1 MNLLQIKPLEEPK
14 VAKKAIG
21 IDLGTTHSIVALF
34 ENDKV
39 KYFQENQNDLIP
51 SVVHYDKD
59 GSVLVGAKAQ
69 ERLMASPSETLY
81 SIKRLMGRS
90 IQELEKQNIHF
101 PYQFHNAEQSQ
112 PHIQIHEKTVTPVQ
126 VSAEIL
132 RSLLH
137 LSHSEDAS
145 IDQAVITVPAYFD
158 ETQRQATLEAARLA
172 GIQVLRLL
180 NEPTAAAIAYGL
192 EQKAEGLYLVYDL
205 GGGTFDVS
213 LLKIEKGVFEVL
225 GMGGLSHLGGDDF
238 DRLIAEHLRD
248 KVGAKVDIASLRVIA
263 KNVKETLSTK
273 AEVLV
278 NIENQSI
285 RITRAEFEDWI
296 FPLVM
301 NTLETV
307 NEVLKTANV
316 LPAQIDGVL
325 LVGGSTRVPYIIQLM
340 EKHFSGKLHHSIDPD
355 KVVAMGAAIQ
365 ASILS
370 GNRKDPHVL
379 LDVIPLSLG
388 IEMMGGLV
396 EKILMRNSK
405 MPCQRTQTFTTYQ
418 DNQTGLSLHVVQGE
432 RELAKDCRSL
442 AQFDLTGIPPMPA
455 GLARI
460 EVSFRLDADGLLDV
474 TAIELQSQTK
484 SHIQVKPTF
493 ALSSDTIGELL
504 NDSIANASQDVK
516 NRKISEKC
524 VEAQHLIDTVE
535 KAMQSSSELLT
546 GLEIQNIQDA
556 KEALSKEIENKNSVA
571 KLNTH
576 IQALESAA
584 DVLMQKRL
592 QWVLDQTLTG
602 RSISEVFKDYD

>member
-14 VAKKAIG
+14 IAKKAIG

-34 ENDKV
+34 DDEKI
-39 KYFQENQNDLIP
+39 KYFQDGQSDLIP
-51 SVVHYDKD
+51 SVVHYAQD
-59 GSVLVGAKAQ
+59 GTVLVGAKAQ
-69 ERLMASPSETLY
+69 ERLATSPIETLY

-90 IQELEKQNIHF
+90 VQDLKVQNINF
-101 PYQFHNAEQSQ
+101 PYQFCDSEQTQ
-112 PHIQIHEKTVTPVQ
+112 ARILIHEKIVTPVQ

-132 RSLLH
+132 KALLH
-137 LSHSEDAS
+137 LSQREDAG

-158 ETQRQATLEAARLA
+158 ETQRQATVEAARLA

-192 EQKAEGLYLVYDL
+192 EQRAEGLYLVYDL

-238 DRLIAEHLRD
+238 DRLIAEHIKDR
-248 KVGAKVDIASLRVIA
+248 VGPDTDIASLRVIA
-263 KNVKETLSTK
+263 KSIKEQLSSKT
-273 AEVLV
+273 EVSV
-278 NIENQSI
+278 SIGNQAI

-301 NTLETV
+301 STFETAH
-307 NEVLKTANV
+307 EVLKTANV
-316 LPAQIDGVL
+316 LPTQIDGVL
-325 LVGGSTRVPYIIQLM
+325 MVGGSTRIPYIIQLM
-340 EKHFSGKLHHSIDPD
+340 EKQFAGRLHNTIDPD

-388 IEMMGGLV
+388 IETMGGLV

-405 MPCQRTQTFTTYQ
+405 MPCQRTQSFTTYQ
-418 DNQTGLSLHVVQGE
+418 DNQTALSLHVVQGE
-432 RELAKDCRSL
+432 RELVKDCRSL
-442 AQFDLTGIPPMPA
+442 AQFDLTGIPPMSA
-455 GLARI
+455 GLARV
-460 EVSFRLDADGLLDV
+460 EVTFRLDADGLLEV
-474 TAIELQSQTK
+474 TAVELQSQTK
-484 SHIQVKPTF
+484 SQIQVKPTF
-493 ALSSDTIGELL
+493 DLSSDAIGDLL
-504 NDSIANASQDVK
+504 NDSIMHAKQDVK

-524 VEAQHLIDTVE
+524 VEAQHLMDTIE
-535 KAMQSSSELLT
+535 KAMQSSGELLSAA
-546 GLEIQNIQDA
+546 EIQNIQDA
-556 KEALSKEIENKNSVA
+556 LSALRKETELKNSIA
-571 KLNTH
+571 KLNEH
-576 IQALESAA
+576 IQSVESAA
-584 DVLMQKRL
+584 DILMQKRL

-602 RSISEVFKDYD
+602 RSISEVSKDYD